1 MTRRRWSSSIAVA
14 ILVALLGLPAVA
26 ATSLGREQV
35 PAAPP
40 GTPLPEC
47 RYDDVPT
54 RYTGRS
60 QWAISLVDP
69 IRRLPAD
76 YRPTRLVSVS
86 RAGLNGDFRVR
97 QVMIDDL
104 RAMARAA
111 RLAGAKVAVISTYRT
126 YSQQKALFRREVGLY
141 GREAALRR
149 VARAGHSEHQLGTAL
164 DFRSAGSPRL
174 PWAYDDWARTRPG
187 RWMQAHAW
195 EYGFVMSYPD
205 GERDTTCY
213 RYEPWHYRYVGRQ
226 LARALRQSG
235 DTLREYLWEHYE
247 TAP

>member
-1 MTRRRWSSSIAVA
+1 MGRSRWSPSIAA
-14 ILVALLGLPAVA
+14 ATIVALLGAPAVA
-26 ATSLGREQV
+26 ATSIWREQV

-40 GTPLPEC
+40 GTPLPAC
-47 RYDDVPT
+47 RHDDVPT

-69 IRRLPAD
+69 IRRLPSD

-86 RAGLNGDFRVR
+86 RAGLNGDVRVR

-104 RAMARAA
+104 RALARAA
-111 RLAGAKVAVISTYRT
+111 RLVDAKVAVISAYRT
-126 YSQQKALFRREVGLY
+126 YSHQKALFRREVRLY

-164 DFRSAGSPRL
+164 DFRSAGSTRL
-174 PWAYDDWARTRPG
+174 PWASDDWARTRPG
-187 RWMQAHAW
+187 RWMQEHAW
-195 EYGFVMSYPD
+195 QYGFVMSYPD
-205 GERDTTCY
+205 GERETTCY

-226 LARALRQSG
+226 LAQALRQSG
-235 DTLREYLWEHYE
+235 DSLREYLWEHYE